1 METSMSKNA
10 RLSSLSIMV
19 LSTSLALALASAS
32 AVAGNDYKGDYSTEQ
47 YSSALTLKDGFYVGA
62 QLGYDSY
69 RFNSNNSAVLLG
81 VPESVNITSNATGF
95 VGGILGGYGMY
106 FNSLYY
112 VGAEMFFNN
121 SGANQ
126 SSNASI
132 GSLNYT
138 EKTAAGFGYGIS
150 LLPGLKVSNTAL
162 LYLRLGYN
170 GTYLQANERA
180 STSTASI
187 YSGNN
192 WNWQSGFNYGLGLE
206 AAVHQ
211 NLSLRTELSHTDY
224 NSINDSFSTS
234 FNPSN
239 NQLMFSII
247 YHAD

>member
-1 METSMSKNA
+1 MTKHP
-10 RLSSLSIMV
+10 RLSPISILV
-19 LSTSLALALASAS
+19 LATSLALASAS
-32 AVAGNDYKGDYSTEQ
+32 AFAGNHYKGDYSAEQ
-47 YSSALTLKDGFYVGA
+47 YSSALTLKDGFYIGA
-62 QLGYDSY
+62 QLGYDSF

-81 VPESVNITSNATGF
+81 VPASVNITSNATGF

-106 FNSLYY
+106 FNNLYY
-112 VGAEMFFNN
+112 LGAEMFFNN

-150 LLPGLKVSNTAL
+150 ILPGLKVSNTAL

-170 GTYLQANERA
+170 GAYLQANERA
-180 STSTASI
+180 STSTASV
-187 YSGNN
+187 YTGNN
-192 WNWQSGFNYGLGLE
+192 WNWQNGFNYGLGLE
-206 AAVHQ
+206 AAVYQ
-211 NLSLRTELSHTDY
+211 NLSVRTELSHTDY
-224 NSINDSFSTS
+224 NSINDSFNTS